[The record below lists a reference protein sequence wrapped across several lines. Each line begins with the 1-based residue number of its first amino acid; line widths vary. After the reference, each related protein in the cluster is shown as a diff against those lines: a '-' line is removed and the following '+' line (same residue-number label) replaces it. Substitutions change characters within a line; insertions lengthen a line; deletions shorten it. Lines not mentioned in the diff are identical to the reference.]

1 MTAFLSVDDTP
12 HVHYRTF
19 TSLKT
24 YQYMWIRWR
33 DGNTL
38 DSGLIKVFYNI
49 HGTECSKFALECER
63 QPSANEWKSP
73 RFPSQII
80 APHFVTRSRY
90 SLDNFQTI
98 NNWRKR
104 REKKKMVKFVNTWKL
119 ERKRE
124 RTCMLL
130 RESSDPRA
138 RITATSRALYLPHT
152 APSASII

>member
-1 MTAFLSVDDTP
+1 
-12 HVHYRTF
+12 
-19 TSLKT
+19 
-24 YQYMWIRWR
+24 MWIRWR

-49 HGTECSKFALECER
+49 HGTECSKFALDCER

-104 REKKKMVKFVNTWKL
+104 REKKNGEICEYL
-119 ERKRE
+119 ETRAEARTYMYAPAGIKRSS
-124 RTCMLL
+124 RTDHGNLT
-130 RESSDPRA
+130 
-138 RITATSRALYLPHT
+138 RIVFATHCTVCIDNLKRLQKW
-152 APSASII
+152 SAV